1 MLKLKNKL
9 AYLIRS
15 KLPTLG
21 LWQELFLALF
31 LIVLLGAFLAG
42 YLIFNE
48 TKKALQLQVSN
59 QLVSLRESRAEEIT
73 QYFHLV
79 ETKSKLLASS
89 QLVIE
94 ASRGFL
100 DGYRELNT
108 LPLNPKVNEAVDQYY
123 RNVWVPMLNKF
134 SGQEN
139 NPDEFIP
146 TTNAA
151 KLLQYDYILNN
162 PFKKNEDRIL
172 FDSGASKNIYNNAHL
187 VFNPR
192 FRDFIRT
199 YEFYDLFLV
208 DPSSGQVIYT
218 AAKEIDFGAKLYDG
232 IFNKSHLA
240 EVVTECIGKKANE
253 VCYADFAFYA
263 PSLSIPAGFIAVPV
277 FEKGKLL
284 TILVLQLSSRAIDN
298 IMTSNNRWQES
309 GLGLTGEIYLV
320 GKDSLLRSNSR
331 FFIEDRKGYYADLVK
346 RGFPEKMIAEM
357 ERSNGS
363 ILLQSVLTDSVKNA
377 FKNNAGVGLI
387 KDYRDVS
394 VLSAYKKISFSN
406 LNYAIIAEIDESEA
420 FKAIWELK
428 KMFLLIFGI
437 TLLLIVIAGFLLTN
451 YFLLKPIASLTRGAN
466 KMADGDYSTNLP
478 IHSNDELGELT
489 RLFNKMCSKI
499 QEQNLIIQESNKA
512 NESLL
517 LNILP
522 APIATRLKG
531 GSSNIADSFANVTV
545 LFADIVGFTKLA
557 ASLSADDLVK
567 LLNELFMKF
576 DNAALEYDIEKIKTI
591 GDSYMAVCGML
602 SPSQDNTARMIQ
614 MAIRMINICHEFGLK
629 HNLDVKLRVGI
640 HAGTVVAGV
649 MGTNKFIYDVWGDTV
664 NMASRME
671 SEGIVDAIQVTKAVY
686 EITKDLFPFES
697 RGLINIPGKGEHEVW
712 LLKI

>member
-1 MLKLKNKL
+1 
-9 AYLIRS
+9 
-15 KLPTLG
+15 
-21 LWQELFLALF
+21 
-31 LIVLLGAFLAG
+31 
-42 YLIFNE
+42 
-48 TKKALQLQVSN
+48 
-59 QLVSLRESRAEEIT
+59 
-73 QYFHLV
+73 
-79 ETKSKLLASS
+79 
-89 QLVIE
+89 
-94 ASRGFL
+94 
-100 DGYRELNT
+100 
-108 LPLNPKVNEAVDQYY
+108 
-123 RNVWVPMLNKF
+123 MLNKF

-139 NPDEFIP
+139 KPDEFIP

-172 FDSGASKNIYNNAHL
+172 FDSGASKNIYNNVHL

-232 IFNKSHLA
+232 LFNKSHLA

-263 PSLSIPAGFIAVPV
+263 PSLGIPAGFIAVPV
-277 FEKGKLL
+277 FDKGKLL

-309 GLGLTGEIYLV
+309 GLGSTGEIYLV
-320 GKDSLLRSNSR
+320 GKDSFLRSNSR

-346 RGFPEKMIAEM
+346 RGFPEKIIAEM

-377 FKNNAGVGLI
+377 FKNNVGVGLI

-428 KMFLLIFGI
+428 KTFLLIFGI

-499 QEQNLIIQESNKA
+499 QEQSLIIQESNKA

-531 GSSNIADSFANVTV
+531 GSPFFLPI
-545 LFADIVGFTKLA
+545 
-557 ASLSADDLVK
+557 LSALQN
-567 LLNELFMKF
+567 LL
-576 DNAALEYDIEKIKTI
+576 
-591 GDSYMAVCGML
+591 
-602 SPSQDNTARMIQ
+602 
-614 MAIRMINICHEFGLK
+614 
-629 HNLDVKLRVGI
+629 
-640 HAGTVVAGV
+640 
-649 MGTNKFIYDVWGDTV
+649 
-664 NMASRME
+664 
-671 SEGIVDAIQVTKAVY
+671 QVYRLT
-686 EITKDLFPFES
+686 TL
-697 RGLINIPGKGEHEVW
+697 
-712 LLKI
+712 